1 MPFSISIFSAPPG
14 AIPLCSNVRR
24 IPHCSYHIAPNRL
37 RSRRASNFCQI
48 FHGLRLWISESLSL
62 LQHNGKSGQTQKFK
76 TVKNHKGDEFDKPFE
91 ETSSQAQQ
99 VPEAVLK
106 SNLSSDSNSETTKT
120 STHPAASENLQ
131 SDAPDSSGSSGS
143 LPQSL
148 MSNRIV
154 GDEEVP
160 SLCIAV
166 IGATGELAT
175 RKIFPALFALYYSG
189 FLPENVGIFGY
200 SRKNITDEEL
210 RSIISATL
218 TCRIDHQQNCS
229 DKMDA
234 FLSRTFHVNGGY
246 DNNKGMSKLNFLM
259 EQIERYSEANRIF
272 YLSVPQ
278 DALLDVAL
286 SLSSKAQTK
295 KGWNRVIIEKPFG
308 FDMKSSH
315 FLTKSLLSQFE
326 ENQIYRID
334 HLLGKNLIENLTV
347 LRFANLVFQP
357 LWSRTFI
364 SSVQVILSEELG
376 VQTKRFLDGGGIIGD
391 IVHSHILQTIALLAM
406 EPPISLDGE
415 AIRNEKVKLLRSIR
429 PLEPSDVVL
438 GQYKS
443 SAKDKVDLFL
453 DDLTPTYFAGA
464 LYIDNA
470 RWDGVPFLIKS
481 GLGLIKH
488 SVEIRIQFR
497 QVPGNIYREHIG
509 YNSASTTNEIILR
522 DIPEEAILV
531 RVNNKVPG
539 LGLRLD
545 SPELNLLYKDKY
557 NVDVPDSYEH
567 LLLDVI
573 DGDSHLFMR
582 SDELAV
588 AWNIL
593 TPILNEIKE
602 NNIKPELYEFGG
614 RGPIGAYY
622 LWAKHGVR
630 WVEE

>member
-76 TVKNHKGDEFDKPFE
+76 TIKNHKGDEFEKPFE

-106 SNLSSDSNSETTKT
+106 SNLSS
-120 STHPAASENLQ
+120 ASENLQ

-497 QVPGNIYREHIG
+497 QVPG
-509 YNSASTTNEIILR
+509 
-522 DIPEEAILV
+522 
-531 RVNNKVPG
+531 

>member
-1 MPFSISIFSAPPG
+1 MPNS
-14 AIPLCSNVRR
+14 L
-24 IPHCSYHIAPNRL
+24 RL
-37 RSRRASNFCQI
+37 RRASNFCQI
-48 FHGLRLWISESLSL
+48 FHGLKIWISESLSV
-62 LQHNGKSGQTQKFK
+62 LQHNGKSGSSQKLK
-76 TVKNHKGDEFDKPFE
+76 TIKNHKGDEFEKPFD
-91 ETSSQAQQ
+91 ETSSHARQ
-99 VPEAVLK
+99 VPEAVLE
-106 SNLSSDSNSETTKT
+106 SSFSSDSNSEATKAT
-120 STHPAASENLQ
+120 THPEAFENLQ
-131 SDAPDSSGSSGS
+131 SDASVDVAGS

-148 MSNRIV
+148 LSNVMV
-154 GDEEVP
+154 GDDKVP

-246 DNNKGMSKLNFLM
+246 DNNKGMSKLNSLM
-259 EQIERYSEANRIF
+259 EQIERHSKANRIF

-278 DALLDVAL
+278 DALLDVAHT
-286 SLSSKAQTK
+286 LSSKAQTK

-308 FDMKSSH
+308 FDIVSSH

-326 ENQIYRID
+326 EKQIYRID
-334 HLLGKNLIENLTV
+334 HLLGKDLIENLTV

-364 SSVQVILSEELG
+364 NSVQVILSEELG

-429 PLEPSDVVL
+429 PLEPSDIVL

-443 SAKDKVDLFL
+443 STKDKVDLFL
-453 DDLTPTYFAGA
+453 DNLTPTYFAGA

-470 RWDGVPFLIKS
+470 RWDGVPFLIKC

-488 SVEIRIQFR
+488 CVEIRIQFR

-509 YNSASTTNEIILR
+509 YNNESATNEIILR
-522 DIPEEAILV
+522 DVPEEAILV

-582 SDELAV
+582 SDELAI

-593 TPILNEIKE
+593 TPILNEIKK

>member
-1 MPFSISIFSAPPG
+1 MSFSVSTFSPPTG
-14 AIPLCSNVRR
+14 TLPLCSHGRR
-24 IPHCSYHIAPNRL
+24 IPNRSSHIMANSL
-37 RSRRASNFCQI
+37 RSTRASNFCQI
-48 FHGLRLWISESLSL
+48 FHGLKLWISESLSV
-62 LQHNGKSGQTQKFK
+62 LQHNGTFGSSQKLK
-76 TVKNHKGDEFDKPFE
+76 TIKNHKEDEFEKKPFE
-91 ETSSQAQQ
+91 ETSSHARQ
-99 VPEAVLK
+99 VPESVLESK
-106 SNLSSDSNSETTKT
+106 ISSDSNSETTKAA
-120 STHPAASENLQ
+120 THSKGSESLQ
-131 SDAPDSSGSSGS
+131 SDTSVDVENSSWSSGS
-143 LPQSL
+143 LQQSTML
-148 MSNRIV
+148 NYIV
-154 GDEEVP
+154 QGDQVP

-246 DNNKGMSKLNFLM
+246 DNNKGMSKLNLLM
-259 EQIERYSEANRIF
+259 EQIERHSKANRIF

-278 DALLDVAL
+278 DALLDVAC

-308 FDMKSSH
+308 FDMMSSH
-315 FLTKSLLSQFE
+315 LLTKSLLSQFE
-326 ENQIYRID
+326 EKQIYRID

-364 SSVQVILSEELG
+364 NSVQVHICI
-376 VQTKRFLDGGGIIGD
+376 KFLDGGGIIGD

-443 SAKDKVDLFL
+443 STDDKVDLSL
-453 DDLTPTYFAGA
+453 DNLTPTYFAGA

-488 SVEIRIQFR
+488 CVEIRIQFR
-497 QVPGNIYREHIG
+497 QVPGNIYREHFG
-509 YNSASTTNEIILR
+509 YNNESATNEIILR
-522 DIPEEAILV
+522 DVPEEAILV
-531 RVNNKVPG
+531 RVNNKIPG

-582 SDELAV
+582 SDELAI

-593 TPILNEIKE
+593 TPILNEIKK